1 MTANHLVSNL
11 QIRLSQDQKELLMNI
26 SKEVDDVKLKKIIVH
41 GIAIHHA
48 GMLLDGRHKIEEL
61 FRKGLIPVL
70 VQTNKIFP
78 CTVSLI
84 YNISGD
90 YFNVGFGSKL
100 ARSFSHNQMYE
111 AVYGWRIQGL

>member
-70 VQTNKIFP
+70 VQTNKIH
-78 CTVSLI
+78 VLL
-84 YNISGD
+84 
-90 YFNVGFGSKL
+90 V
-100 ARSFSHNQMYE
+100 
-111 AVYGWRIQGL
+111 